1 MSPAVTPVRKG
12 IPEDKEMSIEH
23 QDVVIADNQ
32 GTPRWVGVGVV
43 ALAVI
48 SLAGLG
54 VGWQASTRSKELAQ
68 AVASQKDQLAHNE
81 EVLGQRLAKAE
92 DTNAQLEGELS
103 VVTDKMKLTE
113 GELSKARSQAKK
125 IKDDDAAQ
133 LADLQNQTNAEL
145 ATKAS
150 TDDVNKLGTDVT
162 GVKTDLDA
170 TKNNL
175 QMARGEFGTL
185 IARNHDEV
193 EELRRLGERDYYEFN
208 IEKKNSREKVGNLMV
223 ELHNTN
229 TKRSQYAVTI
239 FVDDQRHEKKGLTA
253 NEPLYLF
260 ESGAHAP
267 LEFVVNQ
274 VGKDKI
280 TGYLSVP
287 KVNQTHAQAVTGGN

>member
-1 MSPAVTPVRKG
+1 
-12 IPEDKEMSIEH
+12 MSIEH

-113 GELSKARSQAKK
+113 GELSKARSQTKK
-125 IKDDDAAQ
+125 IKEDDAAQ
-133 LADLQNQTNAEL
+133 LADLQTQTNAEL

-150 TDDVNKLGTDVT
+150 TDDVNKIGTDVT

-239 FVDDQRHEKKGLTA
+239 FVDDQRHEKKNMTA

-267 LEFVVNQ
+267 LEFVVNS

-287 KVNQTHAQAVTGGN
+287 KVNQTHAQAVAGGN